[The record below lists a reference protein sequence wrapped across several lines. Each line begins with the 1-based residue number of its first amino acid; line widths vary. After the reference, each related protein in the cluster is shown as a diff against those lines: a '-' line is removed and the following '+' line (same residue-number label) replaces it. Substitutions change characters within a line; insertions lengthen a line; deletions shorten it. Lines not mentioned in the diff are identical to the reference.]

1 MDEYLTRLV
10 HEADRERERYWS
22 KLDISSVAAYQKTIE
37 AYRRAWSEFL
47 SVPDTRSVP
56 LKAKRELVKQFETY
70 TAHRVWIDTLP
81 GVQAYGILL
90 VPKKNVGKRAAVIA
104 LHGHRGTP
112 EIVTGMYDPEYLK
125 NSAYREFG
133 RTLVERGYIVWAP
146 YIFST
151 YSEEDKPAEGPGAMG
166 RDILQKKA
174 LITGRT
180 IMGLE
185 AAKLKRGIDFLGSLP
200 EVDPERIGMYGLSKG
215 GHYTLYT
222 AALDT
227 RIKAAV
233 VSGWFNQR
241 TRKLLA
247 EKDGPGM
254 FFITHIHRSE
264 YYLKDLL
271 NRFGDAELGWLI
283 APRPLLIENGTEDR
297 AVLVKDAREEFGR
310 VESVYR
316 KLGLAD
322 RAKFAAFDGPHRIDG
337 AEAFPFLDR
346 WLEAER

>member
-1 MDEYLTRLV
+1 
-10 HEADRERERYWS
+10 
-22 KLDISSVAAYQKTIE
+22 
-37 AYRRAWSEFL
+37 
-47 SVPDTRSVP
+47 
-56 LKAKRELVKQFETY
+56 
-70 TAHRVWIDTLP
+70 
-81 GVQAYGILL
+81 
-90 VPKKNVGKRAAVIA
+90 
-104 LHGHRGTP
+104 
-112 EIVTGMYDPEYLK
+112 
-125 NSAYREFG
+125 
-133 RTLVERGYIVWAP
+133 
-146 YIFST
+146 
-151 YSEEDKPAEGPGAMG
+151 MG